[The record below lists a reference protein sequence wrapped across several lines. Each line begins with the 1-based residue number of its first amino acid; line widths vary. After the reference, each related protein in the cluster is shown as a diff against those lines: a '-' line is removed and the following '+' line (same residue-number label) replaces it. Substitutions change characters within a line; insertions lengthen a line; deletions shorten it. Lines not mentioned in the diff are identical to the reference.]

1 MAELVGRRF
10 RFVPAIVGSLV
21 GTVLFGVIM
30 QMMGMMTMIAGL
42 VGSESA
48 GIGWL
53 VHLAIGTI
61 FGVTFAVFAEYVPLP
76 AWLNGLLYGV
86 VIWVFGPLIVMP
98 LWLGMPEMVFN
109 LASSTPW
116 MSLMGHLVYG
126 LATGLVFG
134 WLGFRSVR
142 AKTPSTAAA

>member
-1 MAELVGRRF
+1 
-10 RFVPAIVGSLV
+10 
-21 GTVLFGVIM
+21 M
-30 QMMGMMTMIAGL
+30 QMMGMMSMIAGL

-76 AWLNGLLYGV
+76 AWLNGLVYGV
-86 VIWVFGPLIVMP
+86 VLWVFGPLLVMP
-98 LWLGMPEMVFN
+98 LWLGTPEMVFN

-116 MSLMGHLVYG
+116 MSLMGHLLYG
-126 LATGLVFG
+126 LTTGLVFG
-134 WLGFRSVR
+134 WLGFQSVR